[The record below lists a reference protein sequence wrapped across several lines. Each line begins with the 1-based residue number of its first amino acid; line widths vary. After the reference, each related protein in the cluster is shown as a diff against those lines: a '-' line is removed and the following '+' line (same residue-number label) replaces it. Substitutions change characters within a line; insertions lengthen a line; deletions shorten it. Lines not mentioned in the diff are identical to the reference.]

1 MVLSEQALIITGNIV
16 RKKFMTIVYKTR
28 TQLVVETLRE
38 KILSGEIKAGQ
49 PLRQAALAE
58 ELNVSRIPV
67 REALLQLEAEGLV
80 AFEPH
85 KGATATELNAAQ
97 VDELFELRAMLEA
110 DLLAAS
116 LPNISEEMLTEATE
130 ILFKLDNALGKENA
144 ANTWS
149 ELNSSYHNCLYSGA
163 NRPQTQDLV
172 NTLNKNADR
181 YIRMHLLW
189 AGGISKAG
197 PEHNQLLEFCKSKD
211 IDNAVAL
218 LKQHILGSR
227 DEIKTFLQAREA
239 AALV

>member
-1 MVLSEQALIITGNIV
+1 
-16 RKKFMTIVYKTR
+16 MTIVYKTR

-85 KGATATELNAAQ
+85 KGATATELNASQ
-97 VDELFELRAMLEA
+97 VDELFELRAMLEG

-116 LPNISEEMLTEATE
+116 IPNLSEEDLEHATQ
-130 ILFKLDNALGKENA
+130 LLSRLDKALGKENA

-149 ELNSSYHNCLYSGA
+149 ELNSDYHNCLYSGA

-189 AGGISKAG
+189 AGGISKAES
-197 PEHNQLLEFCKSKD
+197 EHNDLLDKCKARD
-211 IDNAVAL
+211 VEGAVAV

-227 DEIKTFLQAREA
+227 DEIKEFLREREA
-239 AALV
+239 ANIEA

>member
-1 MVLSEQALIITGNIV
+1 
-16 RKKFMTIVYKTR
+16 MTIVYKTR

-49 PLRQAALAE
+49 ALRQAALAD

-85 KGATATELNAAQ
+85 KGATATELSADQ

-110 DLLAAS
+110 ELLASS
-116 LPNISEEMLTEATE
+116 LPHITDQMLGQATD
-130 ILFKLDNALGKENA
+130 ILSKLNKALGKENA

-189 AGGISKAG
+189 AGGISKAES
-197 PEHNQLLEFCKSKD
+197 EHNDLLNYCKARD
-211 IDNAVAL
+211 IENAVAM

-227 DEIKTFLQAREA
+227 DEIKAFLNERELA
-239 AALV
+239 NGE

>member
-1 MVLSEQALIITGNIV
+1 
-16 RKKFMTIVYKTR
+16 MTIVYKTR

-38 KILSGEIKAGQ
+38 KILNGAIKAGQ

-80 AFEPH
+80 SFEPH
-85 KGATATELNAAQ
+85 KGATATELNANQ

-110 DLLAAS
+110 DLLSAS
-116 LPNISEEMLTEATE
+116 IPNLSDEKLDEATV
-130 ILFKLDNALGKENA
+130 ILDKLNQSLGKENS

-149 ELNSSYHNCLYSGA
+149 ELNSDYHNCLYSGA

-189 AGGISKAG
+189 AGGISKAES
-197 PEHNQLLEFCKSKD
+197 EHNDLLSLCKKKEVTK
-211 IDNAVAL
+211 AVEL
-218 LKQHILGSR
+218 MKQHILGSR
-227 DEIKTFLQAREA
+227 DEIKAFLTEREI
-239 AALV
+239 LENQ

>member
-1 MVLSEQALIITGNIV
+1 MS
-16 RKKFMTIVYKTR
+16 IVYKTR

-67 REALLQLEAEGLV
+67 REALLQLEADGLV
-80 AFEPH
+80 SFEPH
-85 KGATATELNAAQ
+85 KGATATELNASQ
-97 VDELFELRAMLEA
+97 VDELFELRAMLEGE
-110 DLLAAS
+110 LLAS
-116 LPNISEEMLTEATE
+116 SIPHISNEKLEEATN
-130 ILFKLDNALGKENA
+130 ILLKLNKALGKENA

-149 ELNSSYHNCLYSGA
+149 ELNSNYHNCLYSGA

-189 AGGISKAG
+189 AGGISKAES
-197 PEHNQLLEFCKSKD
+197 EHNELLELCKSRNVEKSV
-211 IDNAVAL
+211 AV

-227 DEIKTFLQAREA
+227 DEIKAFLCERE
-239 AALV
+239 LSES

>member
-1 MVLSEQALIITGNIV
+1 MAIE
-16 RKKFMTIVYKTR
+16 YKTR
-28 TQLVVETLRE
+28 TQLVVEILRE
-38 KILSGEIKAGQ
+38 KILNGEITAGQ

-58 ELNVSRIPV
+58 DLNVSRIPI

-85 KGATATELNAAQ
+85 KGATATELNIDQ

-110 DLLAAS
+110 DLLAMSIA
-116 LPNISEEMLTEATE
+116 NISDAALDEAEE
-130 ILFKLDNALGKENA
+130 ILAKLDNALGKENS

-149 ELNSSYHNCLYSGA
+149 ELNSAYHNCLYSAA
-163 NRPQTQDLV
+163 NRPQTYELV
-172 NTLNKNADR
+172 QTLNKNADR

-197 PEHNQLLEFCKSKD
+197 SEHNELLSLCKKRD
-211 IDNAVAL
+211 IDGAVAL

-227 DEIKTFLQAREA
+227 DEIKAFLIERENNA
-239 AALV
+239 S

>member
-1 MVLSEQALIITGNIV
+1 
-16 RKKFMTIVYKTR
+16 MTIVYKTR

-38 KILSGEIKAGQ
+38 KILSGEIKAGE

-80 AFEPH
+80 SFEPH
-85 KGATATELNAAQ
+85 KGATATELNADQ
-97 VDELFELRAMLEA
+97 VDELFELRAMLEG

-116 LPNISEEMLTEATE
+116 LPLLTAEKLAQATD
-130 ILFKLDNALGKENA
+130 ILAKLDRALGKENA

-149 ELNSSYHNCLYSGA
+149 ELNSSYHNCLYSAA

-197 PEHNQLLEFCKSKD
+197 PEHNQLLAFCKSGD
-211 IDNAVAL
+211 IEQAVAI
-218 LKQHILGSR
+218 LKQHILSSR
-227 DEIKTFLQAREA
+227 DEIKAFLTQRESIES
-239 AALV
+239 

>member
-1 MVLSEQALIITGNIV
+1 
-16 RKKFMTIVYKTR
+16 MTIVYKTR

-38 KILSGEIKAGQ
+38 KILSGEIKAGE

-80 AFEPH
+80 SFEPH
-85 KGATATELNAAQ
+85 KGATATELNADQ

-116 LPNISEEMLTEATE
+116 LPNISDQMLEQATQ
-130 ILFKLDNALGKENA
+130 ILEKLDNALGKENA

-197 PEHNQLLEFCKSKD
+197 PEHNQLLDFCKAKD

-227 DEIKTFLQAREA
+227 DEIKAFLQAREA
-239 AALV
+239 AVSE

>member
-1 MVLSEQALIITGNIV
+1 
-16 RKKFMTIVYKTR
+16 MTIVYKTR

-38 KILSGEIKAGQ
+38 KILNGAIKAGQ

-80 AFEPH
+80 SFEPH
-85 KGATATELNAAQ
+85 KGATATELNVSQ

-110 DLLAAS
+110 DLLSAS
-116 LPNISEEMLTEATE
+116 IPNLSEAKLEEATE
-130 ILFKLDNALGKENA
+130 LLDRLNQSLGKENA

-149 ELNSSYHNCLYSGA
+149 ELNSNYHNCLYSGA

-189 AGGISKAG
+189 AGGISKAES
-197 PEHNQLLEFCKSKD
+197 EHNELLALCKQKD
-211 IDNAVAL
+211 VANAVAL
-218 LKQHILGSR
+218 MKQHILGSR
-227 DEIKTFLQAREA
+227 DEIKEFLIEREKSIE
-239 AALV
+239 LK

>member
-1 MVLSEQALIITGNIV
+1 
-16 RKKFMTIVYKTR
+16 MTIVYKTR

-38 KILSGEIKAGQ
+38 KILSGEIKAGE

-80 AFEPH
+80 SFEPH
-85 KGATATELNAAQ
+85 KGATATELNADQ
-97 VDELFELRAMLEA
+97 VEELFDLRAMLEC
-110 DLLAAS
+110 DLLASS
-116 LPNISEEMLTEATE
+116 LPLLSEEKLAQATD
-130 ILFKLDNALGKENA
+130 ILSKLDRALGKENA

-149 ELNSSYHNCLYSGA
+149 ELNSSYHNCLYSAA

-197 PEHNQLLEFCKSKD
+197 PEHNQLLAYCKAGDVDK
-211 IDNAVAL
+211 AVAI
-218 LKQHILGSR
+218 LKQHILSSR
-227 DEIKTFLQAREA
+227 DEIKAFLTQRESIGN
-239 AALV
+239 

>member
-1 MVLSEQALIITGNIV
+1 MSII
-16 RKKFMTIVYKTR
+16 YKTR

-80 AFEPH
+80 TFEPH
-85 KGATATELNAAQ
+85 KGATATELNASQ
-97 VDELFELRAMLEA
+97 VDELFELRAMLEG
-110 DLLAAS
+110 DLLAS
-116 LPNISEEMLTEATE
+116 SIPNLSSEKLAEATD
-130 ILFKLDNALGKENA
+130 ILSKLNKALGKENA

-149 ELNSSYHNCLYSGA
+149 ELNSDYHNCLYSGA

-189 AGGISKAG
+189 AGGISKAES
-197 PEHNQLLEFCKSKD
+197 EHNELLDLCKARNVEKSV
-211 IDNAVAL
+211 AV

-227 DEIKTFLQAREA
+227 DEIKAFLSERELA
-239 AALV
+239 EG

>member
-1 MVLSEQALIITGNIV
+1 MS
-16 RKKFMTIVYKTR
+16 IVYKTR

-38 KILSGEIKAGQ
+38 KILNGEIKAGQ

-80 AFEPH
+80 SFEPH
-85 KGATATELNAAQ
+85 KGATATELNADQ

-116 LPNISEEMLTEATE
+116 IPNLTDEKLTEATD
-130 ILFKLDNALGKENA
+130 LLARLDKALGKENA

-149 ELNSSYHNCLYSGA
+149 ELNSNYHNCLYSGA

-189 AGGISKAG
+189 AGGISKAES
-197 PEHNQLLEFCKSKD
+197 EHNDLLSYCKARDVEK
-211 IDNAVAL
+211 AVAM

-227 DEIKTFLQAREA
+227 DEIKEFLDERESA
-239 AALV
+239 NS

>member
-1 MVLSEQALIITGNIV
+1 
-16 RKKFMTIVYKTR
+16 MTIVYKTR

-80 AFEPH
+80 SFEPH
-85 KGATATELNAAQ
+85 KGATATELNASQ
-97 VDELFELRAMLEA
+97 VDELFELRAMLEG

-116 LPNISEEMLTEATE
+116 IPNLSEDDLEHATQ
-130 ILFKLDNALGKENA
+130 LLSRLDKALGKENA

-149 ELNSSYHNCLYSGA
+149 ELNSNYHNCLYSGA
-163 NRPQTQDLV
+163 NRPQTKDLV
-172 NTLNKNADR
+172 DTLNKNADR

-189 AGGISKAG
+189 AGGISKAES
-197 PEHNQLLEFCKSKD
+197 EHNDLLSLCKARD
-211 IDNAVAL
+211 VEQAVAL
-218 LKQHILGSR
+218 LKHHILGSR
-227 DEIKTFLQAREA
+227 DEIKAFLNAREMA
-239 AALV
+239 NS

>member
-1 MVLSEQALIITGNIV
+1 MTAHFQEKS
-16 RKKFMTIVYKTR
+16 FMSIVYKTR

-80 AFEPH
+80 SFEPH
-85 KGATATELNAAQ
+85 KGATATELTASQ

-110 DLLAAS
+110 DLLASSIPHISDEKLAEAS
-116 LPNISEEMLTEATE
+116 ELLSR
-130 ILFKLDNALGKENA
+130 LDKALGKENA

-149 ELNSSYHNCLYSGA
+149 ELNSDYHNCLYSGA

-181 YIRMHLLW
+181 YIRMHLQW
-189 AGGISKAG
+189 AGGISKAES
-197 PEHNQLLEFCKSKD
+197 EHNELLALCKARNVEKS
-211 IDNAVAL
+211 VAL

-227 DEIKTFLQAREA
+227 DEIKAFLSERELA
-239 AALV
+239 AETNK

>member
-1 MVLSEQALIITGNIV
+1 MS
-16 RKKFMTIVYKTR
+16 IVYKTR

-38 KILSGEIKAGQ
+38 KILNGEIKAGQ
-49 PLRQAALAE
+49 PLRQAALAD

-80 AFEPH
+80 SFEPH
-85 KGATATELNAAQ
+85 KGATATELSASQ

-116 LPNISEEMLTEATE
+116 IPNLTDEKLAEATE
-130 ILFKLDNALGKENA
+130 LLARLDKALGKENA

-149 ELNSSYHNCLYSGA
+149 ELNSNYHNCLYSGA
-163 NRPQTQDLV
+163 TRPQTQDLV
-172 NTLNKNADR
+172 DTLNKNADR

-189 AGGISKAG
+189 AGGISKAES
-197 PEHNQLLEFCKSKD
+197 EHNDLLSYCKSRNIEK
-211 IDNAVAL
+211 AVAM

-227 DEIKTFLQAREA
+227 DEIKEFLHQRESSES
-239 AALV
+239 

>member
-1 MVLSEQALIITGNIV
+1 MS
-16 RKKFMTIVYKTR
+16 IVYKTR

-38 KILSGEIKAGQ
+38 KILSGEITAGQ

-85 KGATATELNAAQ
+85 KGATATELNIEQ

-110 DLLAAS
+110 DLLAS
-116 LPNISEEMLTEATE
+116 SIPNLSEAKLEEAQA
-130 ILFKLDNALGKENA
+130 LLAKLDSALGKENA

-149 ELNSSYHNCLYSGA
+149 ELNSDYHNCLYSGA

-172 NTLNKNADR
+172 DTLNKNADR

-189 AGGISKAG
+189 AGGISKAES
-197 PEHNQLLEFCKSKD
+197 EHNDILIHCKARN
-211 IDNAVAL
+211 IGAAVKV

-227 DEIKTFLQAREA
+227 DEIKEFLLKREA
-239 AALV
+239 ASTPA

>member
-1 MVLSEQALIITGNIV
+1 
-16 RKKFMTIVYKTR
+16 MTIVYKTR

-67 REALLQLEAEGLV
+67 REALLQLEGEGLV
-80 AFEPH
+80 VFEPH
-85 KGATATELNAAQ
+85 KGATATELNVEQ
-97 VDELFELRAMLEA
+97 VDELFELRAMLES

-116 LPNISEEMLTEATE
+116 IPNLTEENLAQAGV
-130 ILFKLDNALGKENA
+130 LLKQLDQALGKENA
-144 ANTWS
+144 VNTWS
-149 ELNSSYHNCLYSGA
+149 ELNSNYHNCLYSGA
-163 NRPQTQDLV
+163 KRPQTQDLV

-189 AGGISKAG
+189 AGGISKAES
-197 PEHNQLLEFCKSKD
+197 EHNELYNLCKEKQTEK
-211 IDNAVAL
+211 AVAV

-227 DEIKTFLQAREA
+227 DEIKEFLLSREA
-239 AALV
+239 ANS

>member
-1 MVLSEQALIITGNIV
+1 MS
-16 RKKFMTIVYKTR
+16 IVYKTR

-38 KILSGEIKAGQ
+38 KILNGEIKAGQ
-49 PLRQAALAE
+49 ALRQAALAE

-85 KGATATELNAAQ
+85 KGATATELNVEQ

-110 DLLAAS
+110 NLLAESIPNLTDGQLEQAAQYLAELDKS
-116 LPNISEEMLTEATE
+116 L
-130 ILFKLDNALGKENA
+130 GHENA

-149 ELNSSYHNCLYSGA
+149 ELNSLYHNCLYSGA
-163 NRPQTQDLV
+163 QRPQTQDLV

-189 AGGISKAG
+189 AGGMS
-197 PEHNQLLEFCKSKD
+197 E
-211 IDNAVAL
+211 
-218 LKQHILGSR
+218 SR
-227 DEIKTFLQAREA
+227 TRT
-239 AALV
+239 

>member
-1 MVLSEQALIITGNIV
+1 MA
-16 RKKFMTIVYKTR
+16 IVYKTR

-85 KGATATELNAAQ
+85 KGATATELNVDQ

-116 LPNISEEMLTEATE
+116 IPLISEEKLAEAAT
-130 ILFKLDNALGKENA
+130 ILSQLDKALGQENA

-149 ELNSSYHNCLYSGA
+149 ELNSAYHNCLYSAA

-197 PEHNQLLEFCKSKD
+197 SEHNELLSLSQQRNAD
-211 IDNAVAL
+211 QAVAV

-227 DEIKTFLQAREA
+227 DEIKAFLLEREA
-239 AALV
+239 KQAQV

>member
-1 MVLSEQALIITGNIV
+1 MTAHFQEKS
-16 RKKFMTIVYKTR
+16 FMSIVYKTR

-85 KGATATELNAAQ
+85 KGATATELTASQ

-110 DLLAAS
+110 DLLAS
-116 LPNISEEMLTEATE
+116 SIPHISDEKLAEATE
-130 ILFKLDNALGKENA
+130 LLSRLDKALGKENA

-149 ELNSSYHNCLYSGA
+149 ELNSDYHNCLYSGA

-189 AGGISKAG
+189 AGGISKAES
-197 PEHNQLLEFCKSKD
+197 EHNELLSLCKARNVEKS
-211 IDNAVAL
+211 VAL

-227 DEIKTFLQAREA
+227 DEIKEFLSERELA
-239 AALV
+239 AAKSK